1 MTIKRFQRA
10 SMINYQNSMQ
20 EMLRLSWT
28 LKLDIHKLLKRRR
41 VELCSN
47 FSLRRS
53 QKRQKTLELL
63 PQVKKVF
70 QATKILF
77 SIESLRVSWHKEEIQ
92 QLVMV
97 PVVRVSMEIN
107 SLMSRFGILILTR
120 VFYQWRMLE
129 LTQMDPNFS
138 LYSAQQH
145 I

>member
-1 MTIKRFQRA
+1 MMIKRFQRA
-10 SMINYQNSMQ
+10 SMINYQNLMQ

-28 LKLDIHKLLKRRR
+28 LKLDIHKLSKRKR
-41 VELCSN
+41 VELYLN

-53 QKRQKTLELL
+53 QKQQKTLELL
-63 PQVKKVF
+63 RLVRKVF
-70 QATKILF
+70 QGIKILF

-120 VFYQWRMLE
+120 VSYQWRMLE
-129 LTQMDPNFS
+129 LTLMDPNFS
-138 LYSAQQH
+138 LFSAQHH